1 MVAITTRAAKGA
13 PLTHAEVDAN
23 FTGLKTAV
31 EAMQSQTWVPTSIE
45 GVSASGG
52 VMTVTLTDGTTSN
65 VTLPM
70 FVPQSAVDWAP
81 GTWYARG
88 RLVRDPANPNGPTYI
103 VDSGHTSAAA
113 ISTDIAAG
121 RLGVYH
127 WQEWWA
133 ATRGEWT
140 TGTAYRAGDIAS
152 RNGMAVLCQA
162 DHTADASWWT
172 DFAAGRWEVLTGL
185 GGEASAAPN
194 VIGTTAVLTIPTG
207 LAWAADMPVR
217 AMRLDDPTNSWITG
231 TVQSYAPTVGDPRL
245 STLVID
251 VTDQSS
257 PTGTGWRVV
266 PAAGGSGGSGGGLRV
281 VTIGSGEL
289 PYTATEADNGAT
301 LLVTASGS
309 VTMPSGMV
317 EGYNITVAAQPG
329 VRVSVGGPFM
339 SRVIVAGWVRWAVV
353 AGSLVEVDGG
363 TKPLWNGAGWLD
375 SPVWLGGANSAAS
388 LMRQWPVR
396 WLSSAGAATSL
407 GTIDIGSADSN
418 QPPYDTHG
426 WEVRIDPGQ
435 GTASQTRI
443 GGAGVAAGT
452 WPNGPGTVTA
462 AAGFYAG
469 DVLAIDADALPRLP
483 TYTVAALPT
492 AADRPRALC
501 WVSDGDAGA
510 PCLAVSDGTDWR
522 RIALGAAVSAT

>member
-31 EAMQSQTWVPTSIE
+31 EGLQSQTWVPTSIAAVA
-45 GVSASGG
+45 GSGG
-52 VMTVTLTDGTTSN
+52 VMTVTLTDGSTSN
-65 VTLPM
+65 VSLPM
-70 FVPQSAVDWAP
+70 FVPQSAADWTP

-88 RLVRDPANPNGPTYI
+88 RLVRDASRPNGPTYI
-103 VDSGHTSAAA
+103 VDLGHTSAAS
-113 ISTDIAAG
+113 ITTDIAAG

-133 ATRGEWT
+133 GTRGEWA

-152 RNGMAVLCQA
+152 RNGMAVLSQE
-162 DHTADASWWT
+162 DHTAAASWWE

-185 GGEASAAPN
+185 GGEASAAPT
-194 VIGTTAVLTIPTG
+194 VAGTTAVLTIPTG

-217 AMRLDDPTNSWITG
+217 AMRLDAPTTSWLTG
-231 TVQSYAPTVGDPRL
+231 TVQSYVPTPGDPRL

-251 VTDQSS
+251 VTEQAS

-266 PAAGGSGGSGGGLRV
+266 PSAGGSGGGGMRV
-281 VTIGSGEL
+281 VTVGSGQL
-289 PYTATEADNGAT
+289 PYTATAADDGAT
-301 LLVTASGS
+301 LRVTASG
-309 VTMPSGMV
+309 TITLPSGMA
-317 EGYNITVAAQPG
+317 EGYSITVAAQPG
-329 VRVSVGGPFM
+329 VRVSVSGPFAP
-339 SRVIVAGWVRWAVV
+339 RAIVASWVSWAVV
-353 AGSLVEVDGG
+353 GGSMVEVDGG
-363 TKPLWNGAGWLD
+363 TAPLWNGAGWVET
-375 SPVWLGGANSAAS
+375 PVWLGGSSAAAPV
-388 LMRQWPVR
+388 MRQWPVR
-396 WLSSAGAATSL
+396 WMSSAGATTAL
-407 GTIDIGSADSN
+407 GSVDVGVAESN
-418 QPPYDTHG
+418 QPPYAAHG
-426 WEVRIDPGQ
+426 WEVLVDPGQ
-435 GTASQTRI
+435 GTASQVRI

-452 WPNGPGTVTA
+452 WANGPGTVTA

-469 DVLAIDADALPRLP
+469 DLLVVDADALPRLQP
-483 TYTVAALPT
+483 YTVAALPT

-501 WVSDGDAGA
+501 WVSDGDAGQ